1 MEKKSMEKSWMGR
14 GVPIWYCE
22 GIPMP
27 LIRVGK
33 VTFVTA
39 KPIVTNARNLKEA
52 KSLAINFEKNYDCQ
66 ATVCYDTE
74 WQELCNYLKVNF
86 AAKEFVKINGLKV
99 SEVLLLDT
107 MTEGEGFVLAG
118 GCTHGLNEIFHGFIS
133 GEDADGEPQAPKSI
147 FLTLRFNSNQI
158 G

>member
-1 MEKKSMEKSWMGR
+1 MEKVCMEKSWMEKDIP
-14 GVPIWYCE
+14 VWYWK
-22 GIPMP
+22 GIP

-39 KPIVTNARNLKEA
+39 KPVGTDVRNLKEA
-52 KSLAINFEKNYDCQ
+52 KNLATKFENEHDCQ

-74 WQELCNYLKVNF
+74 WQELCNYLKINF
-86 AAKEFVKINGLKV
+86 AAKEFRRVNGLKA

-107 MTEGEGFVLAG
+107 MTEGEGFVLAAG
-118 GCTHGLNEIFHGFIS
+118 YEHGLNELFHGFIS
-133 GEDADGEPQAPKSI
+133 GEDADGDPQAPKSI